1 MTVFAELGQTE
12 VQRLA
17 SAVIPGSVA
26 EPMGAYLFRFD
37 EPGAELA
44 RHLDRVVFLEA
55 FGNTPELLAEEY
67 DPYEASSVFVCIMD
81 HLRRAPAGAMR
92 IVLPSPAGCK
102 TFHDLSTVWH
112 EDVADVGN
120 RTGLALDPD
129 RTWDVATLAVAGGY
143 RGKAATGLV
152 TLGLYQ
158 ALTMLAWRS
167 EVDWLVAILDVPVF
181 RMIRWKLRMTFAGF
195 TGVHPRPYLGS
206 PASLPV
212 WCSVDAGEQRLA
224 ETDPDLRTLLFDGVG
239 IEPALR
245 PLDLSRS
252 LAVVR

>member
-1 MTVFAELGQTE
+1 MTVFAELGQSE
-12 VQRLA
+12 VLRLA
-17 SAVIPGSVA
+17 GAVIPASCT
-26 EPMGAYLFRFD
+26 EPMGTYLFRSE
-37 EPGAELA
+37 EPEAELA
-44 RHLDRVVFLEA
+44 RHLERVVFLEA

-67 DPYEASSVFVCIMD
+67 GPYEASSVFVCVMD
-81 HLRRAPAGAMR
+81 HLRRVPAGAMR

-102 TFHDLSTVWH
+102 TFHDLESVWH
-112 EDVADVGN
+112 QDVEDVGS
-120 RTGLALDPD
+120 RTGLALDRD
-129 RTWDVATLAVAGGY
+129 RTWDVATLAVADAY

-195 TGVHPRPYLGS
+195 TGVHPLPYLGS

-212 WCSVDAGEQRLA
+212 WCNVDAGERRLA
-224 ETDPDLRTLLFDGVG
+224 ETDPELRSLLFEGVG

-245 PLDLSRS
+245 PLDLARS
-252 LAVVR
+252 LWVVH